1 MRFLL
6 LSVVAV
12 LKTLLCKGISLVL
25 LTGWFV
31 RENRAHSAAS
41 GTVPARVMLR
51 NMQRALVWIY
61 GIAALLSSAVSC
73 LLLRRAPV
81 PPQLLPERRA
91 LCWRR
96 CCHLLAVE
104 KGGGQPEADAPAAPG
119 RTGPPH
125 CIGRG
130 FRDNKKREA
139 WIGFPFFIAY
149 D

>member
-6 LSVVAV
+6 LSAVAV

-51 NMQRALVWIY
+51 NMQRAL
-61 GIAALLSSAVSC
+61 
-73 LLLRRAPV
+73 
-81 PPQLLPERRA
+81 
-91 LCWRR
+91 CWRR

-104 KGGGQPEADAPAAPG
+104 KGRGKPEADAPAAPG

-125 CIGRG
+125 CIDEGSEITKNGKPGLASRFLLLMIDEGQCAERLSGR
-130 FRDNKKREA
+130 
-139 WIGFPFFIAY
+139 IPQP
-149 D
+149 

>member
-51 NMQRALVWIY
+51 NMQRPLC
-61 GIAALLSSAVSC
+61 GSMVSRPC
-73 LLLRRAPV
+73 CPLR
-81 PPQLLPERRA
+81 
-91 LCWRR
+91 
-96 CCHLLAVE
+96 
-104 KGGGQPEADAPAAPG
+104 
-119 RTGPPH
+119 
-125 CIGRG
+125 
-130 FRDNKKREA
+130 
-139 WIGFPFFIAY
+139 
-149 D
+149 

>member
-6 LSVVAV
+6 LSAVAV

-51 NMQRALVWIY
+51 NMQRACVDLRYRGPAVLC
-61 GIAALLSSAVSC
+61 GELSPAPA
-73 LLLRRAPV
+73 APV
-81 PPQLLPERRA
+81 PPQLLLERCA

-104 KGGGQPEADAPAAPG
+104 KGRGKPEADAPAAPG